1 MLENAI
7 RGISFEADESI
18 VSKIIDLSTT
28 NGMDRIINLIS
39 ILDDLSKK
47 QTKRIASNTFHN
59 VVSKKN

>member
-47 QTKRIASNTFHN
+47 QTKRIA
-59 VVSKKN
+59 